1 MNEFKR
7 AKEAYD
13 NIPIPDELAQRVQ
26 TGIRQGKARC
36 RNRRN
41 RTVRR
46 WIASAACFGALLA
59 GLNLSPA
66 MASAAAS
73 VPVLGGLFQVLTFV
87 DYDKTE
93 DGIHYSVSAPELE
106 ADGVLAEKVN
116 AAIQCICRKPPG
128 MLRRTR
134 TGRTGIYAQ
143 RQFRRSGGK
152 YHLLLLYG

>member
-26 TGIRQGKARC
+26 TGIRQGKARS

-116 AAIQCICRKPPG
+116 AAIQAAVLDSWEG
-128 MLRRTR
+128 S
-134 TGRTGIYAQ
+134 Y
-143 RQFRRSGGK
+143 
-152 YHLLLLYG
+152 

>member
-26 TGIRQGKARC
+26 TGIRQGKARS

-116 AAIQCICRKPPG
+116 AAIQEKWTSICPRPS
-128 MLRRTR
+128 R
-134 TGRTGIYAQ
+134 TGTNTGMRSLPPAA
-143 RQFRRSGGK
+143 RRRSGTAVK
-152 YHLLLLYG
+152 WM

>member
-26 TGIRQGKARC
+26 TGIRQGKARS

-106 ADGVLAEKVN
+106 ADG
-116 AAIQCICRKPPG
+116 
-128 MLRRTR
+128 
-134 TGRTGIYAQ
+134 
-143 RQFRRSGGK
+143 
-152 YHLLLLYG
+152 